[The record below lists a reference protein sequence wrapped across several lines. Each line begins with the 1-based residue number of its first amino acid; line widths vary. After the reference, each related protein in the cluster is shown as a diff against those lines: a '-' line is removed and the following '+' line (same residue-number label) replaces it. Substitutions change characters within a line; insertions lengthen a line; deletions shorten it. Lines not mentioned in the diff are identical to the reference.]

1 MSNWV
6 KKGLKTGIVTTA
18 YPKEDEKTP
27 GITPGFPKS
36 TDCDEVDNEVLISL
50 CPMDALYYKNHKV
63 MIESKDCVHC
73 YRCLRNV
80 EKPISWDDGFKWSI
94 LQKKQTGFSKSF
106 SRSIHILVVDAGD
119 CGACLNEVKLLNNPF
134 YNMHRL
140 GFFVTPS
147 PRKADILLVVGP
159 VSEHMKT
166 ALLKA
171 YNAMATPKKVMAV
184 GACSLSGGVFKESF
198 VVNQGVEKIL
208 PVDIQIPGCPP
219 PPLAILDGLLQL
231 VKEKDNG

>member
-1 MSNWV
+1 MSNWI
-6 KKGLKTGIVTTA
+6 KKGLKTGIVTTS
-18 YPKEDEKTP
+18 YPKENETAL
-27 GITPGFPKS
+27 GVTPGFPKS
-36 TDCDEVDNEVLISL
+36 TDCDEVNSEVLVLI
-50 CPMDALYYKNHKV
+50 CPMNALYCKNHKIA
-63 MIESKDCVHC
+63 IEAKDCVHC

-80 EKPISWDDGFKWSI
+80 EKPILWDDGFKWSI
-94 LQKKQTGFSKSF
+94 SQKKQISFPKSF
-106 SRSIHILVVDAGD
+106 SHSIHILVVDAGD

-147 PRKADILLVVGP
+147 PKKADVLLVVGP

-171 YNAMATPKKVMAV
+171 YHAMPTPKKVIAV
-184 GACSLSGGVFKESF
+184 GACSLNGGVFKESF

-219 PPLAILDGLLQL
+219 PPLSILEGLLQL